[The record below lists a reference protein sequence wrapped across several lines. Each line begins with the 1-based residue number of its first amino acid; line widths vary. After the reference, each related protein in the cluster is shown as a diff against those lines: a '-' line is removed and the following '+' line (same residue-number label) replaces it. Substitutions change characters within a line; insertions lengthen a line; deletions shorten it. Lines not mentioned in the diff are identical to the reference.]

1 ARHSSCGG
9 ALAPSRPATEVG
21 YWQRASSRSAARPDG
36 SLSEGRAA
44 ARAVRP
50 PPARQR
56 RWRRRSAVGSCPTTT
71 DKRPPAA
78 AAADAP
84 SRSPTAGRGWP
95 LSLPCG
101 YRWYRTGDRRTWRAT
116 FLMSTAMERKSR
128 SRPHAVNRD
137 GAWMRA
143 CGRGCVRSIDCRP
156 CRPIVRDIPDHRR
169 PTLHA
174 SGTKGRHHMQ
184 FGVQFFPAVD
194 HTDKSAA
201 DYYAES
207 LAIAQEA
214 ETLGFTHAR
223 TVEHYF
229 TRYGGYS
236 PHPIVFLTAV
246 SQRTKTLR
254 LLTRARLPVFHHP
267 FNLAREIAM
276 LAGISG
282 GRLDVGFARAFL
294 PHEFRRFG
302 ISPDE
307 SHARFREGLE
317 QIELLLTQE
326 NASHRGRF
334 HSFENVT
341 SLPRPTQR
349 PRPKFYIAA
358 TQTPE
363 SFEFAGSKGYAL
375 MAIPIGPIGPLI
387 ELYRKAWR
395 AAGHPGDGEVMVAF
409 HMFCH

>member
-1 ARHSSCGG
+1 
-9 ALAPSRPATEVG
+9 
-21 YWQRASSRSAARPDG
+21 
-36 SLSEGRAA
+36 
-44 ARAVRP
+44 
-50 PPARQR
+50 
-56 RWRRRSAVGSCPTTT
+56 
-71 DKRPPAA
+71 
-78 AAADAP
+78 
-84 SRSPTAGRGWP
+84 
-95 LSLPCG
+95 
-101 YRWYRTGDRRTWRAT
+101 
-116 FLMSTAMERKSR
+116 
-128 SRPHAVNRD
+128 
-137 GAWMRA
+137 
-143 CGRGCVRSIDCRP
+143 
-156 CRPIVRDIPDHRR
+156 
-169 PTLHA
+169 
-174 SGTKGRHHMQ
+174 MQ

-207 LAIAQEA
+207 LAIAEEA

-236 PHPIVFLTAV
+236 PNPIVFLTAV
-246 SQRTKTLR
+246 SQRTKMMR
-254 LLTRARLPVFHHP
+254 LVTGAVLPVFNHP
-267 FNLAREIAM
+267 FKLAGEIAM
-276 LAGISG
+276 LDGISG

-307 SHARFREGLE
+307 SQARFREGLE

-326 NASHRGRF
+326 NATHRGRF

-363 SFEFAGSKGYAL
+363 SFEFAGSKGFAL

-387 ELYRKAWR
+387 DLYRKAWR
-395 AAGHPGDGEVMVAF
+395 EAGHPGDGEVMVAF
-409 HMFCH
+409 HMFCHEDARLAREIARPPFEEYFRALNEAVGDWARGATSKDYRDYDKSMRRLRSFTLDGQIASGGAWVGTPEEIKAIIARVVESIGRFEHASLQINFGALDFREAQKSMRLFAAEVIPHFADGAPSARQVEPLAQAR